1 MYKYIKLGFVKR
13 KDSFSLIGDWLLV
26 VFQITCHF
34 CFNFLRPYRWVH
46 TEILNVK
53 MKIYKSFS
61 LLKHV
66 RRILA
71 LEDDLIPKE
80 FCIAGRREFMLRFF
94 NELEDLCHRI
104 TFLMVIL
111 FKLMVSMFRTVN

>member
-1 MYKYIKLGFVKR
+1 
-13 KDSFSLIGDWLLV
+13 
-26 VFQITCHF
+26 
-34 CFNFLRPYRWVH
+34 
-46 TEILNVK
+46 

-71 LEDDLIPKE
+71 LEDDLM
-80 FCIAGRREFMLRFF
+80 REFMLQFF
-94 NELEDLCHRI
+94 NELEDLCHWI

-111 FKLMVSMFRTVN
+111 FKLMVNMFRTVNWLIEIIFICERMYLKLFP

>member
-13 KDSFSLIGDWLLV
+13 KESFSLIGDWLLV
-26 VFQITCHF
+26 VFHITCHF
-34 CFNFLRPYRWVH
+34 CFNFLRPYHWVH

-66 RRILA
+66 CRILA
-71 LEDDLIPKE
+71 LEDDLM
-80 FCIAGRREFMLRFF
+80 REFMLRFF
-94 NELEDLCHRI
+94 NELEDLCHWI

-111 FKLMVSMFRTVN
+111 FKLMVNMFRTVN